1 VEEKEYLGRL
11 CEGVGRVLRRHEI
24 RKLRQRIRSLEDTN
38 LLEEELHP
46 IVKEVLASAGHLE
59 DILKYARCRHPDPA
73 VWRDAS
79 DWSEAVFRAA
89 YLMVLE
95 DMRDLLFKAV
105 IGRLPAGALAA
116 SRGRL

>member
-1 VEEKEYLGRL
+1 MDE
-11 CEGVGRVLRRHEI
+11 LRR
-24 RKLRQRIRSLEDTN
+24 RVRSAEDMV

-59 DILKYARCRHPDPA
+59 DILKYARFRTPDPA

-79 DWSEAVFRAA
+79 DWSEVVFRAA

-95 DMRDLLFKAV
+95 DVKDMVHKALT
-105 IGRLPAGALAA
+105 GRLPGALV
-116 SRGRL
+116 RDTGRP